1 MLCDLALSL
10 GFLLVSLPL
19 YSFTEKKFNS
29 FFGLKYQQARI
40 WDYFNKRKQAIL
52 VASNQ
57 TLEESN
63 LQMDQD
69 VSTLEN
75 ASICE

>member
-1 MLCDLALSL
+1 MLCDLALSM
-10 GFLLVSLPL
+10 GFLLVSLSL
-19 YSFTEKKFNS
+19 YSFTFNS
-29 FFGLKYQQARI
+29 FFGLKYQQACI
-40 WDYFNKRKQAIL
+40 WDYFNKWKQTIS

-63 LQMDQD
+63 LQMDQV

-75 ASICE
+75 VSIYE